1 VTKTK
6 KYDKQPHKLLFH
18 QLATN
23 SDIYAKSET
32 KAGYTYLTYRTGI
45 INHKKFIC
53 EKQTEDENVR
63 NMQN

>member
-6 KYDKQPHKLLFH
+6 KHDKHPHKLLFH
-18 QLATN
+18 QPATK

-32 KAGYTYLTYRTGI
+32 KVGYTYLKYRTGI
-45 INHKKFIC
+45 INYRKFIC

-63 NMQN
+63 NMQS